1 MNLKKSIIS
10 IPWTEKY
17 RPKTI
22 DEVAHQSEVVD
33 ALKNSLKTENIP
45 HILFYGPPGTGKTST
60 ILAIATQLFGPKL
73 FRSRVLEL
81 NASDERGIQV
91 IRDKVKKFA
100 QLSAIQ
106 KDDRYPSPAFKI
118 IILDECDSMT
128 QDAQNALRRIME
140 QYSKETRFCII
151 CNYISKIIDPLAS
164 RCAKFRFKPI
174 PEKIMQERLNF
185 IAKTEGIEIEEKALE
200 ALMESSQGDL
210 RKAITILQ
218 STSKM
223 ISKKTTQSK
232 PEEKKMAIEEEDTN
246 IETEPNVKIT
256 EELIFDVSCSVPL
269 SVVKEFI
276 ESCKASSIN
285 ELVTTCQKLINSAF
299 SIPQILL
306 LSLKMIIEDNFLN
319 NLQKAEICEK
329 ISEIESRLIDGADE
343 LLQLMELGVCIL
355 ENYR

>member
-1 MNLKKSIIS
+1 
-10 IPWTEKY
+10 
-17 RPKTI
+17 
-22 DEVAHQSEVVD
+22 
-33 ALKNSLKTENIP
+33 
-45 HILFYGPPGTGKTST
+45 
-60 ILAIATQLFGPKL
+60 
-73 FRSRVLEL
+73 
-81 NASDERGIQV
+81 
-91 IRDKVKKFA
+91 
-100 QLSAIQ
+100 
-106 KDDRYPSPAFKI
+106 
-118 IILDECDSMT
+118 MT

-329 ISEIESRLIDGADE
+329 NFR
-343 LLQLMELGVCIL
+343 
-355 ENYR
+355 N